1 MEQSKN
7 KIPVEAILLRSE
19 MNTPVRRGVTRTFF
33 FKENIT
39 KQRRSGFGNE
49 RLRNSN
55 SPKNP
60 PPKKKHK
67 TPHPVYIQWSIYI
80 FYNPL
85 PKNGNQMTFKLQ
97 EIKKTPDKG
106 CKLRSCRVF
115 LSVSI
120 PQPQCDFSFHFNSS
134 GAERTQDAH
143 SSQQKNPS
151 ALPAP
156 WRIFL
161 GRFLLGFRSAF
172 SPWV

>member
-1 MEQSKN
+1 MVLVTKDLETQ
-7 KIPVEAILLRSE
+7 
-19 MNTPVRRGVTRTFF
+19 TPPRT
-33 FKENIT
+33 
-39 KQRRSGFGNE
+39 
-49 RLRNSN
+49 
-55 SPKNP
+55 
-60 PPKKKHK
+60 PPKKAKKKNTHK
-67 TPHPVYIQWSIYI
+67 TPHPVYIIQWSIYI

-97 EIKKTPDKG
+97 KVGKIKTPDKG

-115 LSVSI
+115 LSAPI
-120 PQPQCDFSFHFNSS
+120 PQLQCDFSFHFNSS

-172 SPWV
+172 SP